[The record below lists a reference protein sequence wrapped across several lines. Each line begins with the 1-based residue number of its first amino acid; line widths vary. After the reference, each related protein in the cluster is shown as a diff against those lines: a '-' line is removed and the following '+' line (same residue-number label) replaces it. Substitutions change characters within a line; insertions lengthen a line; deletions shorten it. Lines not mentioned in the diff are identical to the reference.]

1 MLLDKT
7 SFDKFLPP
15 KNIHLMLSN
24 QQNWQMGIGRS
35 VLDLLYSLLQVM
47 VEAYRRDAS
56 SKDQLISE
64 LKASKKRLVAEVKD
78 LKQELLKMEG
88 EKKSAEQEQT
98 RLQKEVERVQQQMN
112 GLEAHLQSVQTERDQ
127 LDSQLQ
133 VHTDCITKIISAA
146 ENTPFC
152 LF

>member
-1 MLLDKT
+1 
-7 SFDKFLPP
+7 
-15 KNIHLMLSN
+15 
-24 QQNWQMGIGRS
+24 MGFGRS
-35 VLDLLYSLLQVM
+35 VLDLLYSFLQVM

-64 LKASKKRLVAEVKD
+64 LKASKKRLVTEVKD
-78 LKQELLKMEG
+78 LKQELLRMEG
-88 EKKSAEQEQT
+88 EKKSAVQEQD

-133 VHTDCITKIISAA
+133 VHTYCITKIISVARIQ
-146 ENTPFC
+146 PFSYILYC
-152 LF
+152 SNGQ

>member
-1 MLLDKT
+1 MSPKDLKC
-7 SFDKFLPP
+7 SPP
-15 KNIHLMLSN
+15 KINLPSQSCPLSPK
-24 QQNWQMGIGRS
+24 
-35 VLDLLYSLLQVM
+35 VM

-78 LKQELLKMEG
+78 LKQELLRMEG
-88 EKKSAEQEQT
+88 EKKNAEQEQS

-133 VHTDCITKIISAA
+133 VCTSQFLRTQLLMPLLEMFHVLHIVRFS
-146 ENTPFC
+146 
-152 LF
+152 LFSLTRASWLQ

>member
-1 MLLDKT
+1 
-7 SFDKFLPP
+7 
-15 KNIHLMLSN
+15 
-24 QQNWQMGIGRS
+24 
-35 VLDLLYSLLQVM
+35 M

-78 LKQELLKMEG
+78 LKQELFKMEG

-98 RLQKEVERVQQQMN
+98 HLQKEVERVQQQMN

-133 VHTDCITKIISAA
+133 VHTKIISAA
-146 ENTPFC
+146 LLPFFKQMNIC
-152 LF
+152 IQQGRMKLIKRD

>member
-1 MLLDKT
+1 
-7 SFDKFLPP
+7 
-15 KNIHLMLSN
+15 
-24 QQNWQMGIGRS
+24 
-35 VLDLLYSLLQVM
+35 M

-78 LKQELLKMEG
+78 LKQELFKMEG

-98 RLQKEVERVQQQMN
+98 HLQKEVERVQQQMN

-133 VHTDCITKIISAA
+133 VHTKIISAA
-146 ENTPFC
+146 LLPFLKQMNIC
-152 LF
+152 IQQGRMKLIKRDW